1 MNIQTLSDRIPELE
15 CIRCDAPEE
24 EIFSVVSEK
33 QNPDSEGVL
42 RICAAGDTVP
52 ESVSAV
58 IFCGGEAG
66 ETSCKN
72 AFVTGLPA
80 ETVYARVTG
89 ILSEQA
95 RLDSAFAR
103 LISVSAAGKGIQGIL
118 DCAYSIVGNPMILI
132 DSSYKLIAC
141 NQDIAAFR
149 PDIAEQQ
156 KRGFVLSANIEEMK
170 KERIYEEIRQ
180 TRYPCYSV
188 QSRDGQQVGW
198 INALVLAE
206 GMEVAQLGVPEINR
220 SFKTSDFEIVHFLCK
235 LLSLELQKND
245 DFRRN
250 MGYMHSVLL
259 CDLIQGLIPDDN
271 TALLRAEQ
279 LGWDLGGRMCLVTVF
294 DAAYGMFDRKARI
307 IADKIHEMIPN
318 SRWAFFENKAV
329 FLVSWESLFPGG
341 ETEEALQQYLGNNAL
356 FCACSTEFSGLL
368 DVRSAYGQTLRAY
381 EIGCR
386 LEPEEKIHRYEDF
399 VCPHISQILR
409 ERGDLRSF
417 CHPGVLKLAEEDKSG
432 DAKLVSTLRAYL
444 RYPDN
449 PGAAAQAL
457 FIHKNTLFYRIHK
470 IREDYGLNLS
480 NGRERLWI
488 QMTLEFLS
496 L

>member
-1 MNIQTLSDRIPELE
+1 MKIKALMNRIPETE
-15 CIRCDAPEE
+15 CIRLDDPEK
-24 EIFSVVSEK
+24 EIFAVS
-33 QNPDSEGVL
+33 
-42 RICAAGDTVP
+42 R
-52 ESVSAV
+52 
-58 IFCGGEAG
+58 AG
-66 ETSCKN
+66 ESSAEGGTLYLCKSGER
-72 AFVTGLPA
+72 APTDADALVFCACGAEETDCGAVFASSLTAEALLPEITGLL
-80 ETVYARVTG
+80 RD
-89 ILSEQA
+89 QA
-95 RLDSAFAR
+95 RLDSACAR
-103 LISVSAAGKGIQGIL
+103 LIGVSAGGKGIQSVL

-156 KRGFVLSANIEEMK
+156 KRGFVLSANIEEMR

-180 TRYPCYSV
+180 THYPCYSV

-198 INALVLAE
+198 INALVLAD

-220 SFKTSDFEIVHFLCK
+220 RFEPSDFEIVHFLCK

-259 CDLIQGLIPDDN
+259 CDLIEGLIPDEH
-271 TALLRAEQ
+271 TAGMRAEQ
-279 LGWDLGGRMCLVTVF
+279 LGWDLGKRMCVMTVF
-294 DAAYGMFDRKARI
+294 DAAHGIFDRKARI
-307 IADKIHEMIPN
+307 IADKLHEMIP
-318 SRWAFFENKAV
+318 RGHWAFFENKAV
-329 FLVSWESLFPGG
+329 FLLPWEQLMPGSDT
-341 ETEEALQQYLGNNAL
+341 ETELRQYLGNNAL
-356 FCACSTEFSGLL
+356 ICACSSEFSGFL

-381 EIGCR
+381 EIGGR
-386 LEPEEKIHRYEDF
+386 LEAKELIHRYEDY

-417 CHPGVLKLAEEDKSG
+417 CHPGVLRLAEEDKGG
-432 DAKLVSTLRAYL
+432 DAKLISTLRAYL

-449 PGAAAQAL
+449 PGAAAQTL
-457 FIHKNTLFYRIHK
+457 YIHKNTLFYRIHK
-470 IREDYGLNLS
+470 IREDYGLDLS
-480 NGRERLWI
+480 DGLERLWI